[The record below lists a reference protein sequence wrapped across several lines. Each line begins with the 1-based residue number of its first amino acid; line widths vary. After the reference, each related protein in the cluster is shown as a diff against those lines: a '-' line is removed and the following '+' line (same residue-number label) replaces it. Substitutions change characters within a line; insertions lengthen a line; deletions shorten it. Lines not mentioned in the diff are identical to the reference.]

1 MEPLRSWWIIPG
13 SSSGGN
19 SCRRTRTPK
28 RRRQMPTLR
37 TRAANRLQLW
47 TPSLLLASKRSDD
60 HPNASACAQC
70 QIRIRNAIGALPPLT
85 CCCRQSGRECRRT
98 RCLNSRTSIT
108 ASPFGQMLAVQMQKQ
123 PQGPSRLEER
133 KERSNSR
140 RQSEL
145 AMNLQASLKDMED
158 AAAAAEAAQLAED
171 SFALQAA
178 QERLQ
183 VRLGA
188 LSPQKLITGDELH
201 ETLVALGLTSYGR
214 EETNMLLNVLADFIK
229 LRFDQDGPRL
239 RRGASLLFRKSH
251 AALGLGTPVWEWP
264 RPQNTGSRRI
274 SERMTQGVGRRK
286 SELMGRGGLQS
297 AEPERNFNVAP

>member
-1 MEPLRSWWIIPG
+1 MPDSHPHCHRSLATPHLLLPAIRPRMQEDQVPQLQDEHHSEPVWSDA
-13 SSSGGN
+13 
-19 SCRRTRTPK
+19 SCSDAETSLPAVT
-28 RRRQMPTLR
+28 PTLS
-37 TRAANRLQLW
+37 NR
-47 TPSLLLASKRSDD
+47 SNRS
-60 HPNASACAQC
+60 NC
-70 QIRIRNAIGALPPLT
+70 
-85 CCCRQSGRECRRT
+85 
-98 RCLNSRTSIT
+98 SRGSNR
-108 ASPFGQMLAVQMQKQ
+108 K
-123 PQGPSRLEER
+123 ER